1 MSQGVFFVKFESNI
15 RDFGDGLVFIKDG
28 SVNGS
33 DANFLYQGKLPAQ
46 SGELKTQITVQQWQ
60 AGNTHV
66 FGGTGGFVLEAHGT
80 VDYEKGVFS
89 LQGSPQGNTQLTL
102 QASGKRIG
110 DVA

>member
-1 MSQGVFFVKFESNI
+1 MSQGVFEVHFRSNI
-15 RDFGDGLVFIKDG
+15 QDFGSGLVFIKDG

-33 DANFLYQGKLPAQ
+33 DANFLYQGKIPAE
-46 SGELKTQITVQQWQ
+46 SGDFETQINVHQWQ

-66 FGGTGGFVLEAHGT
+66 FGGTGGFVLEAKGT

-89 LQGSPQGNTQLTL
+89 LQGSPQGNGQLTL
-102 QASGKRIG
+102 QATGKRIS